1 MKKVF
6 FILSLVT
13 SCIYA
18 KEVKINIEQA
28 ISLALENNG
37 LNKISK
43 INLEIAQAQ
52 YEQALSANYPS
63 LNAIFYANRDNKD
76 TVFEQRGT
84 FTLSSE
90 LTKTLAL
97 ANTLNLPSGAT
108 RDYVQSQISAMPSS
122 AFPTGTISADIDS
135 KAIGRDTARGTLEM
149 TYPVYTGGKIEAI
162 INQAKLNKELAKVS
176 IIRSEND
183 VVFDV
188 KKYYYGYILT
198 NELYEIVNKI
208 YKNMDLSTQL
218 AKDFLE
224 NSTTLKINRT
234 DYLNAKL
241 TTSLIQS
248 TLSKIEMNREMLKN
262 AIANLIG
269 LKWDDSVS
277 ISYDENEIL
286 NQNIPLQKII
296 ERAYELNP
304 DINKINLA
312 VKIKEE
318 QIKEAKSAY
327 YPQVGVFGNLNRT
340 YNSYEYGYLSEDN
353 KNTWN
358 IGIAVKMSLFDGF
371 RMKNDVI
378 EKKLNK
384 KVMDEQKILLE
395 EGFALQLKNEF
406 LTSSMGYKQIQI
418 LKDAVAVA
426 SENSELNLK
435 GFQYEMIEA
444 KDLIQSQLTE
454 AYVKADYLKYVHDY
468 LVSLSKIDNLVGK
481 KIDEN
486 F

>member
-1 MKKVF
+1 MKKIF

-13 SCIYA
+13 SCIFA

-76 TVFEQRGT
+76 TVFEQRGS
-84 FTLSSE
+84 FTLPP
-90 LTKTLAL
+90 AL
-97 ANTLNLPSGAT
+97 VGAISVLSPSGT
-108 RDYVQSQISAMPSS
+108 P
-122 AFPTGTISADIDS
+122 PTTSISADIDS

-208 YKNMDLSTQL
+208 YKNMELTTQL
-218 AKDFLE
+218 AKEFLE

-248 TLSKIEMNREMLKN
+248 TLAKIQMNREMLKN
-262 AIANLIG
+262 AMGNLIG
-269 LKWDDSVS
+269 LKWEDTVS

-286 NQNIPLQKII
+286 NQNIPLQKMI
-296 ERAYELNP
+296 EKAYELNP

-312 VKIKEE
+312 VKIKDE
-318 QIKEAKSAY
+318 QIKESKSAY
-327 YPQVGVFGNLNRT
+327 YPQVGVFGNVNKT

-353 KNTWN
+353 QNTWN

-371 RMKNDVI
+371 RTKNDI
-378 EKKLNK
+378 LEKKLNK
-384 KVMDEQKILLE
+384 KVIDEQKILLE
-395 EGFALQLKNEF
+395 EGLALQLKNEF

-418 LKDAVAVA
+418 LKDAVEVA

-435 GFQYEMIEA
+435 GFKYEMIEA

-481 KIDEN
+481 KIDDN